1 MSTVTQKYLKDENG
15 DIISPITSAKS
26 VMIDRGNFAS
36 TVEEIIPY
44 TYRIQSGRKTVTS
57 QLLFQGA
64 ISNWTMIK
72 AHLLVITD
80 SITDSRALNVRLN
93 NTDIIAGYGIDA
105 RRRDGNWES
114 YNPVDMKSNVFLGD
128 IAYGGFSSYV
138 DFTII
143 NDTTEW
149 HTFKSFVSTVTGT
162 SGQYSLS
169 ACSGEFKHPDSRQ
182 NITQIDLYASQG
194 IQKVHG
200 ILQIYK

>member
-36 TVEEIIPY
+36 TVEGIIPY
-44 TYRIQSGRKTVTS
+44 TYRIQSGGKTVTS

-72 AHLLVITD
+72 AHLLVMTD
-80 SITDSRALNVRLN
+80 SITDSRAIDVKLN
-93 NTDIIAGYGIDA
+93 NTDITTGYGIDA
-105 RRRDGNWES
+105 RRRDGKWDS
-114 YNPVDMKSNVFLGD
+114 YNPVDMKVNVYLGD

-169 ACSGEFKHPDSRQ
+169 ACSGEFQHPNSKQ
-182 NITQIDLYASQG
+182 NITQINLCASQG
-194 IQKVHG
+194 IKAHG